1 MKGRTLAALLTLV
14 LVLAALGQSIRWRNR
29 MTASRLLSRV
39 EQLTLAAVRYGQ
51 APVKLMA
58 DNLEALRRAAP
69 LNPVEVGIPMAR
81 GTQYL
86 FLVRRKAPKST
97 HRPQARASSPGRPH
111 SAATSRYSLW
121 ALAKPTCVCSGK
133 KATPRSSRASLAGTN
148 SAR

>member
-1 MKGRTLAALLTLV
+1 MKGRTLAALLTVV
-14 LVLAALGQSIRWRNR
+14 LVLAALGQTVRWHHR

-58 DNLEALRRAAP
+58 DNLESLRRAAP

-86 FLVRRKAPKST
+86 FLVRLDPAIQS
-97 HRPQARASSPGRPH
+97 
-111 SAATSRYSLW
+111 YEE
-121 ALAKPTCVCSGK
+121 ALALEPQSAGYF
-133 KATPRSSRASLAGTN
+133 ALGRAQWLAGRQDE
-148 SAR
+148 ARRNFALALRLDPELASQLPQGAR